1 MKIILPKSKEDLRIS
16 HLNMFTDEMSDV
28 AVPGLE
34 HKIKILNRFTGIS
47 KPRLYTVDIP
57 GIDEAFNHLMKIIAS
72 VNIEAPILDEVTL
85 NGQTFV
91 RIDPEKAPSGWHA
104 DYHKSDF
111 QKDPVRL
118 ACMCYIPKGSFY
130 GQLDQHDN
138 LVYPL
143 HSRHELFEKEF
154 PLEAYISMNAF
165 FLPKFAQL
173 VNDYMVRQKK
183 AKRKERLE
191 HLISGLGKSF
201 STLWQKNIT

>member
-1 MKIILPKSKEDLRIS
+1 MKIILPKSKDDLRIS
-16 HLNMFTDEMSDV
+16 HLNMFTDGMTDV
-28 AVPGLE
+28 ELPGLE
-34 HKIKILNRFTGIS
+34 HKILILSRFTGIS

-57 GIDEAFNHLMKIIAS
+57 GIDEAFYHLMKIIAS
-72 VNIEAPILDEVTL
+72 VNPEAPVLDEITL

-143 HSRHELFEKEF
+143 HSRHELFTKEF

-165 FLPKFAQL
+165 FLPRFVQL
-173 VNDYMVRQKK
+173 VNDYMDRQKK
-183 AKRKERLE
+183 ARRKERRLN
-191 HLISGLGKSF
+191 LASGLGKSF
-201 STLWQKNIT
+201 STLLRKNTT